1 MPIVFL
7 PKTLLLT
14 NLAGFLACV
23 LLLAFPSFVKVTEL
37 LTTSAVNTAKLTV
50 AETALVLHE
59 IPFFYPTKAGP
70 NRRQMYWLYD

>member
-7 PKTLLLT
+7 PKTLLFK

-50 AETALVLHE
+50 AETALEFHE
-59 IPFFYPTKAGP
+59 IPVFLSRHGGTNGCLGVRP
-70 NRRQMYWLYD
+70 